1 MYENVR
7 IRNFRGFAEFEL
19 PEAGRFNILTGRN
32 GCGKTA
38 VLEALFLLA
47 GGDNSSLV
55 MSIATLRGLTSSPID
70 LSSFVGQLWETLF
83 HDLRSQA
90 PIELSANWVG
100 DGQRVRQS
108 LRLSLGSSEAE
119 LLRGGDQ
126 LDLHGA
132 GLDSGSRTEATHL
145 LWEHHR
151 SGRTK
156 VKSRLIVDEQGLR
169 IEPAPKRP
177 FSPGFYLATRSRIPA
192 REDSD
197 RFGNLELRG
206 DVEGFL
212 NAVRIVEP
220 SLRRVATVSR
230 GGVPIVHADI
240 GLDTLLPIAL
250 LGDGVSRLASLML
263 GIASARNG
271 VALIDEIENG
281 FHFSTLPQ
289 VWQAIVTACKH
300 YNTQLFVT
308 SHSLECMRAST
319 EALRDSEEDVRLIR
333 IEKTERGPVARTFQR
348 EKVLSAL
355 SGDVEIR

>member
-1 MYENVR
+1 MYENVQ
-7 IRNFRGFAEFEL
+7 ITNFRGFAKFEL
-19 PEAGRFNILTGRN
+19 PEVSRFNILTGRN

-47 GGDNSSLV
+47 GGDNSALV
-55 MSIATLRGLTSSPID
+55 MNIATMRGLTAGPIQMSS
-70 LSSFVGQLWETLF
+70 LVSQLWETLF

-90 PIELSANWVG
+90 PIELGANWTA
-100 DGQRVRQS
+100 DGRRVRQT
-108 LRLSLGSSEAE
+108 LRLSLGTSEAE
-119 LLRGGDQ
+119 RIGEGDQ

-132 GLDSGSRTEATHL
+132 GLESGSRAEATHL

-151 SGRTK
+151 SGRTRI
-156 VKSRLIVDEQGLR
+156 KSRLIVDEQGLR
-169 IEPAPKRP
+169 IEPAPKKA
-177 FSPGFYLATRSRIPA
+177 FSPGFYLATRSRIAP
-192 REDSD
+192 REDAD

-212 NAVRIVEP
+212 KALRIVEP
-220 SLRRVATVSR
+220 SLRRVTTVSR
-230 GGVPIVHADI
+230 GGVPIIHADV
-240 GLDTLLPIAL
+240 GLDSLLPMAL

-271 VALIDEIENG
+271 VVLIDEIENG
-281 FHFSTLPQ
+281 FHFSTLPH
-289 VWQAIVTACKH
+289 VWQAIITACEH

-308 SHSLECMRAST
+308 SHSLECMRASI
-319 EALRDSEEDVRLIR
+319 EALRDSEEDVRLVR
-333 IEKTERGPVARTFQR
+333 IEKTELGPVARTFQR